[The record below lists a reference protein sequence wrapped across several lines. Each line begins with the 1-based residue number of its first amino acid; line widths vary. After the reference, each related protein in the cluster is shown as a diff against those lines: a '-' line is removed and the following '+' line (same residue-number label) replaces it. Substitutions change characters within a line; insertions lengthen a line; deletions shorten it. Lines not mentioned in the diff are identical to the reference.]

1 MLKRLH
7 MIPYLL
13 ILTVFLAIFS
23 VQSPATATDIDILDV
38 KSTFKIGGVTKNN
51 VVITTSSGKAIAF
64 GVRSVTGTSTFAS
77 GLTTVTAVIAT
88 PDAIVDDVR
97 YVMGTATAGNITLQ
111 VYGINAGTSTALS
124 TTPVNVNWQAVGLP

>member
-1 MLKRLH
+1 MRKTFLKAGCVILF
-7 MIPYLL
+7 LL
-13 ILTVFLAIFS
+13 IMPAIVF
-23 VQSPATATDIDILDV
+23 ATDIDVLDV
-38 KSTFKIGGVTKNN
+38 KSTFKVGGVTKNN
-51 VVITTSSGKAIAF
+51 MVVTTTSGKAIAF

-97 YVMGTATAGNITLQ
+97 YVIGTSTAGNITLQ
-111 VYGINAGTSTALS
+111 VYGIGAGTSTAIS